1 MGGWGNEESFSIY
14 YSALWLNAQYFY
26 MQVPTIEEKQNTI
39 FTTQTIISAA
49 LKHSSY
55 HRTKKLYPALH
66 KSARFGNLFLK
77 RIIVLKR
84 QKNEGIDT
92 QNYFEPHPPSV
103 SM

>member
-92 QNYFEPHPPSV
+92 QN
-103 SM
+103 